1 LSRDSPWAAPV
12 SDQDYFSKPLF
23 LFAPDPPRDT
33 IPEPL
38 IIGPEDWM
46 FTLGEIIDLAIRI
59 EKNGEMAYKKAR
71 EQTTN
76 PAMATLL
83 GRLAQDEADHQKWFI
98 RFRAEVKADQAD
110 PAFEE
115 MGQSILEGVLGD
127 QAFSI
132 QEADFSKIEDLK
144 TLLKLSVEF
153 EKDTLLFYEMLSAFI
168 EDEKTLNQLNR
179 ILAEENHHVLLLEES
194 LRNRVGL
201 SQSPEA

>member
-1 LSRDSPWAAPV
+1 LSRDSPRAAPV
-12 SDQDYFSKPLF
+12 PAQDYLSKPLF

-38 IIGPEDWM
+38 IIGSEDAM

-71 EQTTN
+71 EQTFN
-76 PAMATLL
+76 PELASLL

-98 RFRAEVKADQAD
+98 RFRAEVQADQTD
-110 PAFEE
+110 PTFEE
-115 MGQSILEGVLGD
+115 MGKSILEGVLGD

-132 QEADFSKIEDLK
+132 QEADFSKMDDLK
-144 TLLKLSVEF
+144 KLLKLSVEF

-179 ILAEENHHVLLLEES
+179 IIDEENRHVLLLEET
-194 LRNRVGL
+194 LRKKIGL
-201 SQSPEA
+201 TQSPEA